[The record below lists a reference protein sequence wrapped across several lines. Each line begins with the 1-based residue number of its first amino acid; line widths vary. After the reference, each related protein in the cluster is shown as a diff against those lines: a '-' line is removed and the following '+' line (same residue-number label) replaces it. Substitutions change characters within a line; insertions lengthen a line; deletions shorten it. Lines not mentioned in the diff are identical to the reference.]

1 MPASSK
7 MFGRFLMSL
16 ANKEVNM
23 NTDVFKVMLVTS
35 AWTPDQDTMQYKS
48 AVTNEASGT
57 GYTAGGA
64 TLSSQSVTYDAA
76 SNTLK
81 FDASDVSWNN
91 STIAAR
97 YAVVYNSSPGSD
109 ATRNLVAY
117 TDYGETVST
126 TNGSF
131 QAIWNTGGIITI
143 AAAA

>member
-23 NTDVFKVMLVTS
+23 NTDSFKVMLVTS

-48 AVTNEASGT
+48 AVTNESSGA

-64 TLSSQSVTYDAA
+64 TLSSQALTYDAA
-76 SNTLK
+76 TNTMK

-91 STIAAR
+91 STVQAR
-97 YAVVYNSSPGSD
+97 YAVIYDATPGSD
-109 ATRNLVAY
+109 ATRPLVAY
-117 TDYGETVST
+117 TDYGENVTT
-126 TNGSF
+126 TNGPF
-131 QAIWNTGGIITI
+131 QAIWNANGIVTIT
-143 AAAA
+143 AA